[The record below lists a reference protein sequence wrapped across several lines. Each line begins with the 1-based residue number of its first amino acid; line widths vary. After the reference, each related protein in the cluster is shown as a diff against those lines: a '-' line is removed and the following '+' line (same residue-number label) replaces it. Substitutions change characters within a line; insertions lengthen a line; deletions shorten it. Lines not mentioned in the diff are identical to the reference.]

1 MVKKPSFEGEWLT
14 TRMIAFELNYSPVYF
29 IQKAKKL
36 VKDGIFIE
44 GHHFFKSGSANSC
57 SYQWNLPRIAE
68 TFPKWKAQAPTREV
82 QNAK

>member
-14 TRMIAFELNYSPVYF
+14 TRMIAYELNYSPVYF

-57 SYQWNLPRIAE
+57 SNQWNLPRIAE
-68 TFPKWKAQAPTREV
+68 TFPTWIAQAPTREV